1 MLPPDLYRLME
12 SFLTQP
18 LFLGDLDAAPLVHPS
33 AALACVNR
41 EARALFGFRAK
52 TDLTRICVSGPELL
66 FKNWLRLDEV
76 VHCHVGVSDSLG
88 RILLRLLKQWRLP
101 AHFFSCDLD
110 MRAPPPDVVHISVNL
125 GIHEL
130 IIIIDDY
137 LRYPYEQYI
146 CKLLKQNYTAELH
159 KIYAHSCI
167 LLRDS
172 FDGQVLLLD
181 AV

>member
-1 MLPPDLYRLME
+1 MLPPDLYRLVE
-12 SFLTQP
+12 SYLTQP
-18 LFLGDLDAAPLVHPS
+18 LRIGAIDSTSLFHPS
-33 AALACVNR
+33 AALACVNH
-41 EARALFGFRAK
+41 EAHQLFGYQPLVE
-52 TDLTRICVSGPELL
+52 TTRVYVTGPDLL
-66 FKNWLRLDEV
+66 FKNWLRLDEI
-76 VHCHVGVSDSLG
+76 VHCPVMVGDSLG
-88 RILLRLLKQWRLP
+88 CILLRLLKQWRLP

-110 MRAPPPDVVHISVNL
+110 MWAPPPATVHLSVNL

>member
-1 MLPPDLYRLME
+1 MLPPELFHIVNG
-12 SFLTQP
+12 FLTQP
-18 LFLGDLDAAPLVHPS
+18 LSLKDIDTSPLFHPS

-41 EARALFGFRAK
+41 ESRDLVGFRSRVG
-52 TDLTRICVSGPELL
+52 TTRICVSGPDLL

-76 VHCHVGVSDSLG
+76 VHCQIDGDCLG
-88 RILLRLLKQWRLP
+88 RILLMLLKQWRLP
-101 AHFFSCDLD
+101 AHFFRCDLD
-110 MRAPPPDVVHISVNL
+110 MRAPPPAIVHLTVDLASS
-125 GIHEL
+125 EL

-137 LRYPYEQYI
+137 LRFPYEQYI